1 MAKQKP
7 LVLSDLPVL
16 RYRQSIFLVNSLVL
30 NRLLSISYQK
40 SMLFPSK
47 PRKAEATDMQK
58 KASEK
63 GGKNEYEHQKQ

>member
-1 MAKQKP
+1 M
-7 LVLSDLPVL
+7 
-16 RYRQSIFLVNSLVL
+16 NSLVL

-47 PRKAEATDMQK
+47 PRKAEATDMEME
-58 KASEK
+58 ASEK